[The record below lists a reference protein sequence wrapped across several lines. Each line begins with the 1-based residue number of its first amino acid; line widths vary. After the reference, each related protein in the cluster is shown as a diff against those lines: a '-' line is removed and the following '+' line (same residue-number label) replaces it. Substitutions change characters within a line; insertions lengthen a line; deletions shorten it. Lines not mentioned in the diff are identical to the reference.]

1 MCANLRVFFPTS
13 RRRSNGTVNL
23 FHCAAPGWSSD
34 TWMRTEITPNKMYQ
48 YVYVDESHKEYM
60 MIHSYLSCQLY
71 IPQWQQTT
79 ETNYSVTYC
88 EIFTY
93 NSNDALY

>member
-1 MCANLRVFFPTS
+1 
-13 RRRSNGTVNL
+13 
-23 FHCAAPGWSSD
+23 
-34 TWMRTEITPNKMYQ
+34 MYQ
-48 YVYVDESHKEYM
+48 YVYVDESHKEYV

-88 EIFTY
+88 EMFTY